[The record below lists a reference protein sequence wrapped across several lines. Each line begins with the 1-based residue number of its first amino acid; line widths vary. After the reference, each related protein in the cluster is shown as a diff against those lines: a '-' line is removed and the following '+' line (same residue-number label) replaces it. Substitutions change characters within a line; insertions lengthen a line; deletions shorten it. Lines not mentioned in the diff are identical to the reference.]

1 MAEARNPSLT
11 PAFFLSFRLPPAEN
25 PPTSRPILL
34 TLTLTVV
41 LSPGIA
47 ISFPSPSVIDP
58 VTSAV
63 RM

>member
-1 MAEARNPSLT
+1 MAEATNPSLT
-11 PAFFLSFRLPPAEN
+11 PAPFLSFPLLPAEN
-25 PPTSRPILL
+25 TPTSRPRLL
-34 TLTLTVV
+34 RLTLTVV